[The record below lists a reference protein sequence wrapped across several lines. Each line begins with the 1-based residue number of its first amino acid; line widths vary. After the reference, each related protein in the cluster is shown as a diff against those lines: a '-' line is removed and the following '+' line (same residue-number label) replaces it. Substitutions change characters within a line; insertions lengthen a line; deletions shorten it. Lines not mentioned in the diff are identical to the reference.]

1 MNWINIHVDTL
12 RGSEFVGAEP
22 VERAT
27 WISLMGW
34 SCSQEN
40 SGRIE
45 NCKGWTSRKW
55 QQLCGITLEEVQMQS
70 ELYVFDGDDLLVHFY
85 PMDQQESTIAKRVNG
100 KKGGRPRKTATL
112 ETLTQQGDKPRGSV
126 LVKPKDNL
134 DVTLKESKGK
144 ESKGIVS
151 QKEAPARQE
160 FPTLETILK
169 FAKSQPMIIQ
179 PDCAETYFN
188 DMEAC
193 EWVDKFNRP
202 IKNWQASLRAY
213 ASRWNQFS
221 QSKSTP
227 SHHTSTPVKYVKSL

>member
-1 MNWINIHVDTL
+1 MNWFNIKVDDL
-12 RGSEFVGAEP
+12 MSSEVYMGSEP

-27 WISLMGW
+27 WLNLMML
-34 SCSQEN
+34 CCLREN
-40 SGRIE
+40 SGVISE
-45 NCKGWTSRKW
+45 CSDWGDRKW
-55 QQLCGITLEEVQMQS
+55 MTMCGVTKDEVRKG
-70 ELYVFDGDDLLVHFY
+70 ENLYAFDGVDMKVWGYD
-85 PMDQQESTIAKRVNG
+85 MESQKRVELSRVNG
-100 KKGGRPRKTATL
+100 KKGGRPPKNDKLNNPTL
-112 ETLTQQGDKPRGSV
+112 NPTLSTPLTQTEPPPNLNS
-126 LVKPKDNL
+126 KD
-134 DVTLKESKGK
+134 KGK
-144 ESKGIVS
+144 DKDKVS

-221 QSKSTP
+221 QSSTNKSTP
-227 SHHTSTPVKYVKSL
+227 KHHKTEYVKSL

>member
-1 MNWINIHVDTL
+1 MNWMNIHIETL

-40 SGRIE
+40 SGRIKD
-45 NCKGWTSRKW
+45 CKTWTSRKW
-55 QQLCGITLEEVQMQS
+55 QQLCGITFDEVHMQS
-70 ELYVFDGDDLLVHFY
+70 ELYTFEGDDLIVHFY
-85 PMDQQESTIAKRVNG
+85 PMDQQESIIAKRENG
-100 KKGGRPRKTATL
+100 KKGGRPKKVVEPVA
-112 ETLTQQGDKPRGSV
+112 LTQQDSKPRGYVS
-126 LVKPKDNL
+126 VKPNANL
-134 DVTLKESKGK
+134 DITIKERKGK
-144 ESKGIVS
+144 ESNSKVS

-160 FPTLETILK
+160 FPTLETIQK
-169 FAKSQPMIIQ
+169 FAKSQPLIIQ

-193 EWVDKFNRP
+193 EWIDKHNRP
-202 IKNWQASLRAY
+202 IKNWQAALRAY

-221 QSKSTP
+221 QSKNNKSSP
-227 SHHTSTPVKYVKSL
+227 SHHKTEYVKQL